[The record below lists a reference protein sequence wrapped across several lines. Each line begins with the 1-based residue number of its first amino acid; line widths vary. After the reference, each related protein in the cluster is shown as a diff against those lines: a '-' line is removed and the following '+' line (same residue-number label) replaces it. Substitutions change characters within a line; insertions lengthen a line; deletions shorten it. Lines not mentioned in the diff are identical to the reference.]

1 VASAA
6 ENRRGVVAMLT
17 AMALFVSGDTM
28 MKLAREVFPAGQA
41 VALRT
46 AFAALAAIIMVFALR
61 DGGKLR
67 FAFHPLVLARGAIE
81 SAATITYVWAL
92 GSLPL
97 ANMTA
102 IVLASPIIIV
112 VLAVLLRIESIGW
125 RRAAAVIVGF
135 CGVLVVVRPTADGF
149 GAAALVALVSAV
161 LVGCRDLMT
170 RGIGNEVPSTVISL
184 GTTAVVG
191 VVAIAYGAAEAWQP
205 VWRVEIV
212 YLAIAAVLGTVG
224 AFFIIGAFRNTDVG
238 VISGYRYSA
247 VIFAVIVGYLV
258 WGDVPDPV
266 AFCGMALIV
275 GAGLYTMHRQRVR
288 PDSNLKLPGRPPS

>member
-1 VASAA
+1 
-6 ENRRGVVAMLT
+6 MLI
-17 AMALFVSGDTM
+17 AMALFVGGDTM

-46 AFAALAAIIMVFALR
+46 AFATLAALVMVVALH
-61 DGGKLR
+61 DGGKLK
-67 FAFHPLVLARGAIE
+67 FALRPLVLARGAVE
-81 SAATITYVWAL
+81 SAATVTYVWAL

-112 VLAVLLRIESIGW
+112 VLAVVLRIERIGW

-149 GAAALVALVSAV
+149 GTAAIIALVSAV

-170 RGIGNEVPSTVISL
+170 RCIGNEVPSTVISL

-191 VVAIAYGAAEAWQP
+191 LVAIAYGSVETWQP

-238 VISGYRYSA
+238 VISAYRYSA
-247 VIFAVIVGYLV
+247 VIFAVIVGYVV

-288 PDSNLKLPGRPPS
+288 PDSNLTLPGGPPS